1 VQNQNQYR
9 FKNILVI
16 VVGFSVISFLVNKR
30 WPQVSQVLYYAA
42 LGIGVLSLL
51 SGTIARWIEWGWL
64 KLALGL
70 GWVNSRIL
78 LSVIYFVFLLPI
90 AWVSRLFTNDPL
102 KLKARGANTLYTTR
116 DHEYK
121 KEDLENIW

>member
-1 VQNQNQYR
+1 M
-9 FKNILVI
+9 
-16 VVGFSVISFLVNKR
+16 VVGFAVISFLVRNK
-30 WPQVSQVLYYAA
+30 WPDVSQVFYYIS
-42 LGIGVLSLL
+42 LGVGVVSLL
-51 SGTIARWIEWGWL
+51 SSTVAGWIEWVWL
-64 KLALGL
+64 KLAFGL
-70 GWVNSRIL
+70 GWINSRIL

-102 KLKARGANTLYTTR
+102 RLKARGAATLYTAR